1 MQQLQS
7 LFGWCV
13 LLSPCPGQKSNVHAP
28 GEKTQI
34 PPFYM
39 LRHRGT
45 WLTCLR
51 SNKKLRGLWYSFPSK
66 AHEKVFMRLGKKRK
80 ETVGWGVGPTTT
92 ILTHYTSASQDNK
105 RYWIIWNIKGP
116 PNHWGMFIN
125 KPPLLVQLY
134 DSKEDL
140 EKTAHSSYIVQLC
153 QLWKSIY
160 WPEISR
166 SLHMLQTLSLFLLIF
181 FLNISLWWT
190 DLKCI

>member
-1 MQQLQS
+1 M
-7 LFGWCV
+7 V
-13 LLSPCPGQKSNVHAP
+13 LLPQQRSRESFHA
-28 GEKTQI
+28 
-34 PPFYM
+34 
-39 LRHRGT
+39 
-45 WLTCLR
+45 
-51 SNKKLRGLWYSFPSK
+51 LRG
-66 AHEKVFMRLGKKRK
+66 KKK
-80 ETVGWGVGPTTT
+80 GDEGWGAGPTTT

-105 RYWIIWNIKGP
+105 RYWIIWNIKRP
-116 PNHWGMFIN
+116 PNHRGMFIN

-140 EKTAHSSYIVQLC
+140 EKTAHSWYIVQLC

-160 WPEISR
+160 WPEISG